1 MKKELTIG
9 LLTVA
14 LTVGLASMAS
24 AQEDIEDQ
32 ETDVD
37 VTVDTVTQLDVRP
50 SSLSYEDVAPGSEAR
65 SSQNGFEHV
74 DIENIGSTRIREIY
88 AQATMATDQP
98 FGATEDSVV
107 YDTGNFIQLS
117 LETAESQGVSGL
129 ADSVEQASGLDEYVP
144 HYVNR
149 VEYFEENPPEYITVD
164 EDAGGDEAEQ
174 VIGRFR
180 EGDVE
185 YFFQLSQDGA
195 GDGTENEEMELRI
208 GRAPH
213 TSTQLGTVDFE
224 DGDFVAFDEND
235 DFGQSTGAGDE
246 YMILNERIRL
256 VSFDTDDEDYTGDN
270 LLNDDKTIS
279 SEVENL
285 DNSRVTEYDLFIH
298 PQDGD
303 TDNEDSAHILRTSYN
318 TEPVSPAELNESGEG
333 STLDPT
339 EVGSA
344 QQYILDASSAENQL
358 QPGQNFP
365 VNIGVE
371 LPQGVDQN
379 AIKNGAVT
387 FFASEGQE

>member
-24 AQEDIEDQ
+24 AEDIEDQ

-88 AQATMATDQP
+88 AQATMPTDQP
-98 FGATEDSVV
+98 FGATEDSVL

-129 ADSVEQASGLDEYVP
+129 ADSVEQASGSDEYVP

-164 EDAGGDEAEQ
+164 EDAGGDDAEQ

-224 DGDFVAFDEND
+224 DGDFVAFDED
-235 DFGQSTGAGDE
+235 GDFEQSTGAGDE
-246 YMILNERIRL
+246 YMILDERIRL

-270 LLNDDKTIS
+270 LLNDDMTIS
-279 SEVENL
+279 SEAENL

-303 TDNEDSAHILRTSYN
+303 TGNEDSAHILRTSYN

-333 STLDPT
+333 STLDST

-344 QQYILDASSAENQL
+344 QQYILDASSAGNQL

-379 AIKNGAVT
+379 AIENGAVT
-387 FFASEGQE
+387 FFASEGEE